1 MVNVEKAGR
10 MPPKE
15 EMKMNRKGALVG
27 RSQSRNWRRR
37 RRRRR
42 GEKRRKEKKRTLRT
56 KKRKKR
62 RLRQL
67 WLRKKG
73 CQ

>member
-42 GEKRRKEKKRTLRT
+42 RGEKRRKEKKRTLRT

-73 CQ
+73 C